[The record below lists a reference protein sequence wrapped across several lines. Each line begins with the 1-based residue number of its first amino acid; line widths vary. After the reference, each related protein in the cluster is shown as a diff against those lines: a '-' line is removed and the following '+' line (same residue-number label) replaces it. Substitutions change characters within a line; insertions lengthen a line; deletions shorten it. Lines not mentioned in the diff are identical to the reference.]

1 MLQGNLRNCI
11 DIYIFFGNPISR
23 WQQVSR
29 YDAENMQVISK
40 TPTQRDWQGL
50 SAQRGEITDFELAC
64 LVCGGSHL
72 TQDHW
77 EFMQTMPQ
85 DPVDMIDDLA
95 KMGLYKPEAFA
106 VADQVN
112 GRELRKALFLKMAA
126 KGDPKRERLIQAL
139 AQQAGGLEN
148 AFAAAF
154 GPQAGLF
161 FADSI
166 RNSNFTRREFL
177 KNLAIGA
184 ALVTAASVAKY
195 PDQEVNAQEAGPL
208 EKTELQVGFIPITC
222 ATPIIMSEP
231 LGFYQKHGLN
241 AKVVKMPSWGAVRD
255 SAIAGELDAY
265 HMLAPMP
272 IAMTLGLGSASFGI
286 KLASIENING
296 QAITVAERHKGNV
309 NGPADFK
316 GFVIGV
322 PFPYS
327 MHNLL
332 LRYYLATGGID
343 PDVDVQIRP
352 VPPPD
357 SIAQLVAGDIDAY
370 LMPDPFNQ
378 RAVFEGAGFIHLL
391 TKDLWPGHP
400 CCAFAASDQW
410 IDENPNT
417 FRALN
422 KAIIEAAGYA
432 QDPQNRPE
440 IATAISTRA
449 FLNQPEEVV
458 KAVLTGDFEDG
469 NGSEF
474 SIPDR
479 IDFDPY
485 PWQSFANWI
494 SSQLVRWDLQ
504 GDGRVAEVITDD
516 TYNEIGQDIFL
527 TDLARELAQELG
539 QTPPTEIYRTETLM
553 FDEFDP
559 ANPSAY
565 IQDQIDQYGV

>member
-1 MLQGNLRNCI
+1 MVIASTNQTQ
-11 DIYIFFGNPISR
+11 NP
-23 WQQVSR
+23 WGQ
-29 YDAENMQVISK
+29 
-40 TPTQRDWQGL
+40 L
-50 SAQRGEITDFELAC
+50 SSSRGELTDLELAC
-64 LVCGGSHL
+64 IVCGGAHL
-72 TQDHW
+72 TRDHW

-85 DPVDMIDDLA
+85 DPVDMIDDLV
-95 KMGLYKPEAFA
+95 KMGLYKSQQLKAAEK
-106 VADQVN
+106 VN
-112 GRELRKALFLKMAA
+112 SMELRKALFLKIAG
-126 KGDPKRERLIQAL
+126 KGSEKREKLVLAL
-139 AQQAGGLEN
+139 AKQAGGLEN

-161 FADSI
+161 FADTI
-166 RNSNFTRREFL
+166 RTSGFTRREFL
-177 KNLAIGA
+177 RNLAIGA
-184 ALVTAASVAKY
+184 ALVTLTNCQRAPEETAVDPAETDA
-195 PDQEVNAQEAGPL
+195 PVEGL
-208 EKTELQVGFIPITC
+208 EKTDLQVGFIPITC
-222 ATPIIMSEP
+222 ASPIIMSEP

-272 IAMTLGLGSASFGI
+272 IAMTLGLGSASFGV

-309 NGPADFK
+309 TGPEDFK

-332 LRYYLATGGID
+332 LRYYLATGGLD

-357 SIAQLVAGDIDAY
+357 SIAQMVAGDIDAY

-378 RAVFEGAGFIHLL
+378 RAVFEGVGFIHKI
-391 TKDLWPGHP
+391 TKDLWDGHP
-400 CCAFAASDQW
+400 CCAFAASDEW
-410 IDENPNT
+410 ISENPNT

-432 QDPQNRPE
+432 QDPANRPE
-440 IATAISTRA
+440 IAEAISERA
-449 FLNQPEEVV
+449 FLNQPVEVV
-458 KAVLTGDFEDG
+458 KAVLTGTFEDG
-469 NGSEF
+469 QGNTLEV
-474 SIPDR
+474 PDR
-479 IDFDPY
+479 IGFDPY

-504 GDGRVAEVITDD
+504 GDGKAAEVITDD
-516 TYNEIGQDIFL
+516 TYNDVGQDIFL
-527 TDLARELAQELG
+527 TDLARELAEELG
-539 QTPPTEIYRTETLM
+539 QSPPDEIYRPETLAY
-553 FDEFDP
+553 DEFDP
-559 ANPSAY
+559 ETPGEY
-565 IQDQIDQYGV
+565 VKEQIDKYGV

>member
-1 MLQGNLRNCI
+1 MVFASTAQATQPWENLTCDRAELSDLQ
-11 DIYIFFGNPISR
+11 
-23 WQQVSR
+23 
-29 YDAENMQVISK
+29 
-40 TPTQRDWQGL
+40 
-50 SAQRGEITDFELAC
+50 LAC
-64 LVCGGSHL
+64 IICGGQHL
-72 TQDHW
+72 TRDHY
-77 EFMQTMPQ
+77 EFMQTMPK
-85 DPVDMIDDLA
+85 DPVDMVDDLV
-95 KMGLYKPEAFA
+95 KMGIYKDNQLK
-106 VADQVN
+106 VADSIN
-112 GRELRKALFLKMAA
+112 AYELRKTLFLKSVGR
-126 KGDPKRERLIQAL
+126 GDPNREKLILAL
-139 AQQAGGLEN
+139 CQQAGGLEN
-148 AFAAAF
+148 AFTAAF

-166 RNSNFTRREFL
+166 RTSRFSRREFL
-177 KNLAIGA
+177 RNLAVGA
-184 ALVTAASVAKY
+184 ALVTLANCGSGQQTTEDA
-195 PDQEVNAQEAGPL
+195 PDEPVSTDGL

-231 LGFYQKHGLN
+231 LGFYKKYGFN

-272 IAMTLGLGSASFGI
+272 IAMTLGLGSAAFGV

-296 QAITVAERHKGNV
+296 QAITVAERHKGLV
-309 NGPADFK
+309 NGPADFR
-316 GFVIGV
+316 GFTIGV

-332 LRYYLATGGID
+332 MRYYLATGGID
-343 PDVDVQIRP
+343 PDVDVKIRP

-378 RAVFEGAGFIHLL
+378 RAVYEGAGFIHMI

-410 IDENPNT
+410 INDHPNT

-432 QDPQNRPE
+432 RDPKNRPE
-440 IATAISTRA
+440 IAAAISERA
-449 FLNQPEEVV
+449 FLNQPVEVV
-458 KAVLTGDFEDG
+458 EAVLTGNFDDG
-469 NGSEF
+469 NGNMLQV
-474 SIPDR
+474 PDR

-504 GDGRVAEVITDD
+504 GDGKAAQVIPEKGYDAVGK
-516 TYNEIGQDIFL
+516 EIFL
-527 TDLARELAQELG
+527 TDLARELANELG
-539 QTPPTEIYRTETLM
+539 QTPPDDIYRTETLK
-553 FDEFDP
+553 FDTFDP
-559 ANPSAY
+559 ADPTAY
-565 IQDQIDQYGV
+565 VKEQIDKYGV